1 MTILHPLVRTSP
13 AATTSTSA
21 RGSRLPRPCARG
33 TTPSA
38 PCLWKA
44 SSDGVP
50 LPRNGREATSP
61 LVHGHP
67 SRRRARRLSECEA
80 VLARMS
86 AMTAGWSCSLKCD
99 SPAACLLV
107 IISPVR
113 SPHVL
118 PWRVRCAAPSKNNK
132 KRAKVLLKL
141 AAAQGHE
148 RLIEGVWPRTRAASS
163 NPSAKLAP
171 HRSSLAVYGRS
182 RHPRAAP
189 TRTKLV
195 TFDRWP
201 FRSDSLRGPRG
212 DMVHRPSGAPSTAPT
227 LPAAG
232 LNAPADRL
240 LKSGWFRRWETES
253 FYASR
258 QI

>member
-1 MTILHPLVRTSP
+1 MATTEPATSSPRSFRSSARPPRRRTTATACDGHRTLIRASMTILHPLVRTSP

-21 RGSRLPRPCARG
+21 RGSRLPRPGARG

-107 IISPVR
+107 IISPVPSR
-113 SPHVL
+113 HVL
-118 PWRVRCAAPSKNNK
+118 PWRLRCAAP
-132 KRAKVLLKL
+132 LLL
-141 AAAQGHE
+141 VSFFPFSPPF
-148 RLIEGVWPRTRAASS
+148 LL
-163 NPSAKLAP
+163 PS
-171 HRSSLAVYGRS
+171 
-182 RHPRAAP
+182 
-189 TRTKLV
+189 
-195 TFDRWP
+195 
-201 FRSDSLRGPRG
+201 
-212 DMVHRPSGAPSTAPT
+212 
-227 LPAAG
+227 
-232 LNAPADRL
+232 
-240 LKSGWFRRWETES
+240 
-253 FYASR
+253 
-258 QI
+258 